1 MNITIGTLIVPQNGD
16 MARMR
21 AAWMEAEALG
31 VDRLYTADH
40 FFAPKDE
47 DYEAQHRAVDG
58 MPARSEGEA
67 PKGKIFEMTPDVK
80 NFEATTI
87 EAAMCATTTRAEISC
102 LVHCNA
108 YRNPNLLADMART
121 MDHIS
126 NGRFVLGIGS
136 GFHRRDFEEYGYE
149 LGTFGSR
156 LHDLDRDLDVI
167 KDRWTKLNPPPTR
180 KIPIL
185 MAGGGEKVALK
196 IVAKHADEWH
206 YFGSPD
212 YLQRKSAV
220 LDDWCA
226 KVGRDSKSIKR
237 LAVLGGTPEAGS
249 AEEYVT
255 RGFTHLITLALGPD
269 WDLSATK
276 KLIAW
281 RDKQR

>member
-1 MNITIGTLIVPQNGD
+1 MSITIGALIVPQNGD
-16 MARMR
+16 MAPMR
-21 AAWMEAEALG
+21 KAWMEAEALG

-47 DYEAQHRAVDG
+47 DYAAQHRAVDG
-58 MPARSEGEA
+58 TSDGPKREPA
-67 PKGKIFEMTPDVK
+67 KGKSFNLTPDVK

-87 EAAMCATTTRAEISC
+87 EAAMCATTTRAEIGC

-136 GFHRRDFEEYGYE
+136 GFHTRDFEEYGYE

-156 LHDLDRDLDVI
+156 LQDLDRDLDVI
-167 KDRWTKLNPPPTR
+167 KDRWTKLNPQPTR

-220 LDDWCA
+220 LDEWCVNA
-226 KVGRDSKSIKR
+226 GRDPKAIKR
-237 LAVLGGTPEAGS
+237 IAVLGGTPEAGT
-249 AEEYVT
+249 ADEYLK
-255 RGFTHLITLALGPD
+255 RGFTHLIAFAIGPD
-269 WDLSATK
+269 WDLTQVK
-276 KLIAW
+276 DLVAW
-281 RDKQR
+281 RNKQS